1 MILVLDPAVSLEI
14 SMAKARFLAR
24 SLQTLKVPGYT
35 LKIMFQK
42 YMKPRENETQQSKRT
57 RRNSR
62 NKTKHSGPILT
73 NESIFYVFIKI
84 LLDGKDSCNTACNT
98 SELLTP
104 SGHVLV
110 K

>member
-14 SMAKARFLAR
+14 WMAKARFLAR
-24 SLQTLKVPGYT
+24 SLQTTRVYIKDHVSKVHET
-35 LKIMFQK
+35 KREWNTTKQK
-42 YMKPRENETQQSKRT
+42 NKKKQPEQ
-57 RRNSR
+57 
-62 NKTKHSGPILT
+62 NKTLRSNIN

-98 SELLTP
+98 SELLTS